1 MSHCGWVI
9 ETSTKYLAQY
19 WTWQTCSFGELS
31 ISWLWT
37 CLQWCTS
44 MTRGGV
50 LRKAKMEIR
59 TQGSISVFDTLYV
72 VDSQRSWYTH
82 EDCWELDRSNAEEK
96 CQQAGPQQPRL
107 GAYYQMELEISLKSY
122 KHVIMLGD
130 SMGASAAL
138 LFSRLATSVL
148 AFCPQ
153 VFSVAVFGVYVC
165 AYLSI
170 KPKLQVIGTHDHL
183 PSGC

>member
-1 MSHCGWVI
+1 
-9 ETSTKYLAQY
+9 
-19 WTWQTCSFGELS
+19 
-31 ISWLWT
+31 
-37 CLQWCTS
+37 

>member
-1 MSHCGWVI
+1 
-9 ETSTKYLAQY
+9 
-19 WTWQTCSFGELS
+19 
-31 ISWLWT
+31 
-37 CLQWCTS
+37 

-50 LRKAKMEIR
+50 LRKAKMEIK

-82 EDCWELDRSNAEEK
+82 EDSWELE
-96 CQQAGPQQPRL
+96 CQQVGPQQPRL
-107 GAYYQMELEISLKSY
+107 GGYYQMELEISLKSY